1 MTRAMAGLVACVA
14 LGCRAPASADR
25 ESALAENRAFTRE
38 VIAAIEAKDVDE
50 LMAHVRPGSEVIF
63 VGPRGEVGRG
73 WDVLRPVEE
82 GFLASFASAR
92 IEIEDET
99 YSIVGDTAV
108 AVSTLR
114 GSFTSAN
121 GSVDV
126 ARVRMTDVRRREGG
140 KWLAIYN
147 HSHDLDAEPASDAEG
162 R

>member
-1 MTRAMAGLVACVA
+1 MTRPMAVLVACVA
-14 LGCRAPASADR
+14 LGCRAPAPADR

-38 VIAAIEAKDVDE
+38 MIAAIEAKDLDE
-50 LMAHVRPGSEVIF
+50 LMAHIRPGSEVIF
-63 VGPRGEVGRG
+63 VGPNGEVGRG

-108 AVSTLR
+108 AVITFR
-114 GSFTSAN
+114 GSFTLAN
-121 GSVDV
+121 GAVES
-126 ARVRMTDVRRREGG
+126 ARIRMSDVRHKEGG

-147 HSHDLDAEPASDAEG
+147 HSHDLAAAEPERAEG